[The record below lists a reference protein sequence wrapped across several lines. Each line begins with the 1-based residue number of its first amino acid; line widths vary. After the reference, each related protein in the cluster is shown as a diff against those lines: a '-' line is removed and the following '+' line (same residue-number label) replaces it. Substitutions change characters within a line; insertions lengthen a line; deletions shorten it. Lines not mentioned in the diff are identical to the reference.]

1 MTALP
6 ATARHGTW
14 VRATMPGGHGGR
26 IVSCKGRHVSVQTY
40 TSRDLHEGPTVTV
53 ERTTVVDV
61 PDPKAPADFE
71 GLLCAPGCELC
82 KHVPRKGRHG
92 GRDLLQ

>member
-6 ATARHGTW
+6 ATATRGTW

-40 TSRDLHEGPTVTV
+40 TSAALQEGRTVTV

-61 PDPKAPADFE
+61 PPPKVPSDFE
-71 GLLCAPGCELC
+71 GLLCGAACELC
-82 KHVPRKGRHG
+82 KHLPQKGRHG
-92 GRDLLQ
+92 GREALQ

>member
-6 ATARHGTW
+6 ATATRGTW

-40 TSRDLHEGPTVTV
+40 TSVDLHEGPTVTV

-61 PDPKAPADFE
+61 TAPRQPADFD
-71 GLLCAPGCELC
+71 GLLCGPTCQLC
-82 KHVPRKGRHG
+82 KHVPQRGRHG
-92 GRDLLQ
+92 SRAALQ

>member
-1 MTALP
+1 MTALSGM
-6 ATARHGTW
+6 AQRGTW

-40 TSRDLHEGPTVTV
+40 TSRELHEGPLVTV

-61 PDPKAPADFE
+61 QEPKVPADFE
-71 GLLCAPGCELC
+71 GLLCGASCELC
-82 KHVPRKGRHG
+82 KQLPRRGKHG